1 MRKMNC
7 TLEYVN
13 GHIEV
18 YDGTG
23 AFLFSADTKQEAL
36 DVPVV
41 GLSALMTTTVV
52 SMEET
57 IKQLREKK
65 PGTKV
70 VVGGAVL
77 TQEYADSIGADC
89 YAKDAMATVHYADSV
104 FGV

>member
-36 DVPVV
+36 RRTRRRRLISKKRECIGDTVSF
-41 GLSALMTTTVV
+41 LSYTPNTESA
-52 SMEET
+52 
-57 IKQLREKK
+57 
-65 PGTKV
+65 
-70 VVGGAVL
+70 
-77 TQEYADSIGADC
+77 
-89 YAKDAMATVHYADSV
+89 
-104 FGV
+104 